1 MLPRDHST
9 EAQVIGDEAEIADLE
24 SRAYG
29 IGAHS
34 GAPRTRGLLECL
46 TPYLT
51 QSIVVVDS
59 SATIIDALG
68 PPGGLLGGDAFIG
81 AKVFDFCHP
90 DELAQSLEFTVS
102 VLGTEP
108 GWEGTWTTRLR
119 RANGEWGT
127 YDLSIVN
134 RTDDPVIQGFIVR
147 VEEAQPLSE
156 ADLSGPLFPHELE
169 LEPIA
174 GSVSI
179 PIVLFGAH
187 QLAYYANEAARE
199 LCGEHLALLE
209 EGGLAAIARP
219 SERAYVKDAF
229 ERRFD
234 APGSTTINFH
244 LDPSGD
250 RTDAPIVEARLS
262 ARGRHRVYAIVATL
276 HDVSERHQTEAALR
290 KLASADALT
299 ELPNRRALLEHLEHR
314 LAADANRVGVVFIDL
329 DGFKAVN
336 DTFGHDVGDGVLVQI
351 GQSLRAQLRSGDV
364 IGRIGGDEF
373 VAIVNHVGVERLV
386 DLGNRIVSA
395 INSVGEA
402 RGMPISAS
410 FGLAVG
416 KVGDTPRDLLNR
428 ADRAMYADKRA
439 HGLSPEERPDFDA

>member
-1 MLPRDHST
+1 V
-9 EAQVIGDEAEIADLE
+9 EAQVIGDKAEIVDLE
-24 SRAYG
+24 SRPYE

-34 GAPRTRGLLECL
+34 GAPRTPGLLERL
-46 TPYLT
+46 TPYLSE
-51 QSIVVVDS
+51 SIVVVDKD
-59 SATIIDALG
+59 ATIIDALG
-68 PPGGLLGGDAFIG
+68 PPGGLLGGESLIG
-81 AKVFDFCHP
+81 AKVFEFCHP
-90 DELAQSLEFTVS
+90 DDLAQSLEFTVS

-119 RANGEWGT
+119 RGNGEWGT
-127 YDLSIVN
+127 YDLLIAN
-134 RTDDPVIQGFIVR
+134 RTDDPVIQGFVVR

-156 ADLSGPLFPHELE
+156 IDQSGPVFPHELE

-174 GSVSI
+174 GSVGI

-187 QLAYYANEAARE
+187 RLAYYANEAARE
-199 LCGEHLALLE
+199 LCGRHLSLLE

-219 SERAYVKDAF
+219 AERAYVEDAF
-229 ERRFD
+229 ARRFD

-244 LDPSGD
+244 LDPYGEE
-250 RTDAPIVEARLS
+250 TNAPIIEARLS
-262 ARGRHRVYAIVATL
+262 ARGRHSVYAIVTTL

-290 KLASADALT
+290 KLASVDSLT
-299 ELPNRRALLEHLEHR
+299 ELPNRRALLDLLETR
-314 LAADANRVGVVFIDL
+314 LGTDPSHVGVIFIDL
-329 DGFKAVN
+329 DGFKSVN
-336 DTFGHDVGDGVLVQI
+336 DTFGHDVGDEVLLQI
-351 GQSLRAQLRSGDV
+351 GRSLRSQMRPEDV

-373 VAIVNHVGVERLV
+373 VAIVHHVAVERLV
-386 DLGNRIVSA
+386 DLGNRVVSA

-402 RGMPISAS
+402 RELPISAS

-439 HGLSPEERPDFDA
+439 HGLAPRERPAFDA

>member
-1 MLPRDHST
+1 V
-9 EAQVIGDEAEIADLE
+9 EAQVIGEEAELADLAA
-24 SRAYG
+24 RAYG

-34 GAPRTRGLLECL
+34 GAPRIPGLLERL
-46 TPYLT
+46 TPYLNE
-51 QSIVVVDS
+51 SIVVVDRD
-59 SATIIDALG
+59 ATIIDALG
-68 PPGGLLGGDAFIG
+68 PPGGLLGGEKFIG

-90 DELAQSLEFTVS
+90 DDLAQSLEFTVS

-119 RANGEWGT
+119 QADGDWGT
-127 YDLSIVN
+127 YDLLIVN
-134 RTDDPVIQGFIVR
+134 RTDDPVIQGFVIR
-147 VEEAQPLSE
+147 VEEAQPL
-156 ADLSGPLFPHELE
+156 ADPGRVGPLFPHELE

-187 QLAYYANEAARE
+187 RLANYANEAARD

-219 SERAYVKDAF
+219 SERSYVNDAF

-244 LDPSGD
+244 LDPLGD
-250 RTDAPIVEARLS
+250 DANAPIVEARLS

-276 HDVSERHQTEAALR
+276 HDVSERHETEAALR
-290 KLASADALT
+290 RLASVDPLT
-299 ELPNRRALLEHLEHR
+299 ELPNRRSLLELLEQR
-314 LAADANRVGVVFIDL
+314 LATDASRVGVVFIDL

-336 DTFGHDVGDGVLVQI
+336 DTFGHDVGDGVLIQI
-351 GQSLRAQLRSGDV
+351 GQSLRAQMRPEDV

-373 VAIVNHVGVERLV
+373 VAIVHHVAVERLV
-386 DLGNRIVSA
+386 ELGNRVVSA

-402 RGMPISAS
+402 RGLPISAS
-410 FGLAVG
+410 FGLAIG
-416 KVGDTPRDLLNR
+416 NVGDTPKDLLNR
-428 ADRAMYADKRA
+428 ADRAMYEDKRA
-439 HGLSPEERPDFDA
+439 HGLAPEARPAFDA

>member
-1 MLPRDHST
+1 MED
-9 EAQVIGDEAEIADLE
+9 QVISDEAEIADLAT
-24 SRAYG
+24 RAYG
-29 IGAHS
+29 IGSHS
-34 GAPRTRGLLECL
+34 GGPSTPGLLERL

-51 QSIVVVDS
+51 ESVVVVDKE
-59 SATIIDALG
+59 ATIVDALG
-68 PPGGLLGGDAFIG
+68 PPGGLLGGEKFIG

-90 DELAQSLEFTVS
+90 DELAQSVEFTVS

-127 YDLSIVN
+127 FDLLIAN
-134 RTDDPVIQGFIVR
+134 RTDDPVIQGFVVR

-156 ADLSGPLFPHELE
+156 TDDNVALFPHELE

-187 QLAYYANEAARE
+187 RLAYYANEAARA
-199 LCGEHLALLE
+199 LCAEYLALLE
-209 EGGLAAIARP
+209 EGGLAAISRP
-219 SERAYVKDAF
+219 SERAYVNDAF

-244 LDPSGD
+244 LDPFGD
-250 RTDAPIVEARLS
+250 DADAPIVEARLS
-262 ARGRHRVYAIVATL
+262 ARGRNRVYAIVATL
-276 HDVSERHQTEAALR
+276 HDVSERHETEAALR
-290 KLASADALT
+290 KLASVDSLT
-299 ELPNRRALLEHLEHR
+299 DLPNRRSLIELLEQR
-314 LAADANRVGVVFIDL
+314 LAADASHVGLVFIDL

-351 GQSLRAQLRSGDV
+351 GQSLRAQMRSEDV
-364 IGRIGGDEF
+364 VGRIGGDEF
-373 VAIVNHVGVERLV
+373 VAIVHHVEIDRLV
-386 DLGNRIVSA
+386 GLGNRVVSA
-395 INSVGEA
+395 INCVGEA
-402 RGMPISAS
+402 RGLPISAS

-416 KVGDTPRDLLNR
+416 KRGDTPRDLLNR
-428 ADRAMYADKRA
+428 ADRAMYEDKRA
-439 HGLSPEERPDFDA
+439 HGLSPEERPAFDA